1 MRGCIVPIA
10 VFIGFFGSE
19 SARSQQDAQ
28 TKRTEA
34 VQQRGQMIFKEWA
47 KVIRET
53 RDAAKRMQRK
63 QAERDAWTVRSAK
76 AKEDK
81 MRARYRLSL
90 NQLFLIIK
98 RGLAE
103 KWPTDKPEDL
113 SVIEPIVAQRQ
124 AYLDSMIFEQ
134 ELNAWVE
141 AQIPPRQSRVMSATE
156 FASSMQA
163 DVLNGAAMR
172 DRLRKNAPLT
182 VCRSKLP
189 DGKTCSRKVV
199 GTPGRRCYEHRNGA
213 DGAEE
218 D

>member
-1 MRGCIVPIA
+1 MRGSIVPFAVCIA
-10 VFIGFFGSE
+10 FFGAE

-34 VQQRGQMIFKEWA
+34 VQQREQMIFKEWA
-47 KVIRET
+47 KSTRET

-63 QAERDAWTVRSAK
+63 QAERDAWAVRSAK

-98 RGLAE
+98 RGVAE
-103 KWPTDKPEDL
+103 KWPTDKQEDL

-124 AYLDSMIFEQ
+124 AYLDSMFFEE

-141 AQIPPRQSRVMSATE
+141 AQIPPTPSTTQSLTG
-156 FASSMQA
+156 FARSLQEGA
-163 DVLNGAAMR
+163 LNGAALR
-172 DRLRKNAPLT
+172 DHLRKNAPLT
-182 VCRSKLP
+182 VCRAKLRE
-189 DGKTCSRKVV
+189 GKTCPRKVV
-199 GTPGRRCYEHRNGA
+199 GTSGRRCYEHRNGA